1 MQDFKKYIV
10 PFVDNEAM
18 GCGFFIRDYFITAG
32 HMFDEAKTHA
42 IYYNGAYHT
51 FNRADAVFLKSFK
64 DGASDVETQDIAIF
78 KFEGVDSPLR
88 FSDKIPSANTALTNI
103 SFIPVSNCINPFD
116 TLITDCIVTRL
127 LFNFFEC
134 KTSNILKRGSSGS
147 PLIIDN
153 IVYGILSGC
162 LDDVNHPD
170 SILFCSTLNLP
181 QL

>member
-32 HMFDEAKTHA
+32 HMFDEAETHT
-42 IYYNGAYHT
+42 IYFNGAYHT

-116 TLITDCIVTRL
+116 TLITDCIVTRP
-127 LFNFFEC
+127 FIIRKTKRATPPERTVRKIKTKRDIKTKRSVPPVRFF
-134 KTSNILKRGSSGS
+134 
-147 PLIIDN
+147 
-153 IVYGILSGC
+153 
-162 LDDVNHPD
+162 
-170 SILFCSTLNLP
+170 
-181 QL
+181 